1 MPKRTAAFELT
12 LPLQDAKIPAYR
24 LLYEG
29 LRSQILDGR
38 LRPGTRLPATRD
50 LARQYELSRG
60 TIVNAFELLK
70 SEGYLEG
77 SIGSGTYVSKVLPD
91 ELLRVKIDETSRN
104 DRQPKVQPRRRR
116 RLSHYARR
124 VRLFPFEPRPVR
136 AFRANIPALDLFPTT
151 LWAQITARRLRKV
164 SMNLLAGCD
173 PKGYRPLREAVADY
187 LGTSRGVRCSP
198 GQIAIVSGV
207 QEALDLTARLFL
219 NPGDCVCMENPGYV
233 GAAMVFESVGAKLSA
248 IGLDDEGIEMRAP
261 ALREARLVYVTP
273 GHQFPLGIGMSL
285 ARRLQLLEWAR
296 KSGALI
302 FEDDYDSEYRY
313 AGRPVPALQSLDR
326 NGSVLFAG
334 SFSKVLFP
342 SLRLG
347 YLVIPEDLVDYF
359 AAAKSITNRHAQLL
373 DQAVLCDFIADGHFG
388 RHLRRMRSAYAE
400 RLSVLLQSAR
410 ETLAGLLDISGVEA
424 GLQTVGWLRDGITGE
439 SAARAAAARHVDA
452 IPISWYA
459 RGRATHGGHQLREGL
474 QLGFAAVDVRE
485 IRRGVKELALAIEAA
500 TFKTCRR

>member
-104 DRQPKVQPRRRR
+104 DRPPKEQRRRHR

-173 PKGYRPLREAVADY
+173 PMGYRPLREAVAD
-187 LGTSRGVRCSP
+187 
-198 GQIAIVSGV
+198 
-207 QEALDLTARLFL
+207 
-219 NPGDCVCMENPGYV
+219 
-233 GAAMVFESVGAKLSA
+233 
-248 IGLDDEGIEMRAP
+248 
-261 ALREARLVYVTP
+261 
-273 GHQFPLGIGMSL
+273 
-285 ARRLQLLEWAR
+285 
-296 KSGALI
+296 
-302 FEDDYDSEYRY
+302 
-313 AGRPVPALQSLDR
+313 
-326 NGSVLFAG
+326 
-334 SFSKVLFP
+334 
-342 SLRLG
+342 
-347 YLVIPEDLVDYF
+347 
-359 AAAKSITNRHAQLL
+359 
-373 DQAVLCDFIADGHFG
+373 
-388 RHLRRMRSAYAE
+388 
-400 RLSVLLQSAR
+400 
-410 ETLAGLLDISGVEA
+410 
-424 GLQTVGWLRDGITGE
+424 
-439 SAARAAAARHVDA
+439 
-452 IPISWYA
+452 
-459 RGRATHGGHQLREGL
+459 
-474 QLGFAAVDVRE
+474 
-485 IRRGVKELALAIEAA
+485 
-500 TFKTCRR
+500 